1 VCTVLVFGTGC
12 DRIKGMIGG
21 GAAAS
26 ASASAA
32 SNAPTVAAP
41 VALTL
46 PQTGIPP
53 CDAYLSVYACTLQK
67 SGMDPAAVQAA
78 VTQVSSAYIQ
88 GETSEAAKSA
98 LGTSCVSTLSSLSA
112 QAQAAGCTVPS
123 LAASPLP
130 AANAPVV
137 AAQPQ
142 QVPAAAQEGAGG
154 DLPAVTY
161 ATYANQGYGFSID
174 YPSFF
179 TMTTSTSAGEWHW
192 GDNGKILAACAPNDQ
207 GRSLADTCKINAGRA
222 GVTWHT
228 AKDNWCISTGA
239 SGSRIFYDKV
249 YLIGGNYCSIDFD
262 YPESLKTYFDPIVSH
277 VTASFKMQ

>member
-1 VCTVLVFGTGC
+1 VCAVLVLGTGC
-12 DRIKGMIGG
+12 DRIKGLIGG

-32 SNAPTVAAP
+32 SAGPAVLA
-41 VALTL
+41 L
-46 PQTGIPP
+46 PQTGIPQ

-88 GETSEAAKSA
+88 GESSEAAKSA

-123 LAASPLP
+123 LAAAPAPTANTPTPP
-130 AANAPVV
+130 AAQAGAAPT
-137 AAQPQ
+137 AA
-142 QVPAAAQEGAGG
+142 PAGAGG
-154 DLPAVTY
+154 DLPPVTY
-161 ATYANQGYGFSID
+161 ATYTNAGYGFTID

-192 GDNGKILAACAPNDQ
+192 GDNGKIIAACAPNDQ

-228 AKDNWCISTGA
+228 AKDNWCLSTGV
-239 SGSRIFYDKV
+239 SGARIFYDKV

-262 YPESLKTYFDPIVSH
+262 YPESLKTYYDPIVSH